1 MPPIPAATPA
11 RRAPPSRPSSSEDLS
26 AASVAALARR
36 DTDGFAR
43 PPHLRKS
50 RRSGFDQSPFTR
62 TPAAAA
68 ATQTPAPTPTTTMDP
83 TANGMPALSATPH
96 GAPPLLALTTPA
108 NADLHHGSGHGPAV
122 HAATEPNRA
131 LRRQPAFP
139 MTPAPVSR
147 LPVPQFNSTGV
158 ISKRDKHYY
167 PKPTP
172 STPSRIAPYRPSM
185 RQDAPSPV
193 PPRQSLFA
201 PHARAATDPAAPSLE
216 FPPMLSRGPL
226 NESHGNGTVTTVP
239 ATPAAQRL
247 TRLSHAASIAESPLS
262 DPVMPRDKENG
273 DPVGARPA
281 SVPAQVPPATP
292 APAPPSVRKPRSRA
306 GTLHP
311 PATPFP
317 QRTVPNTTDAP
328 PTVIA
333 PARMAPRPSIQYL
346 PEFPHVLT
354 PEYFE
359 QHHQD
364 LPFLPPPTDMPN
376 ENGVYPDYFRT
387 GFDVIQPLGNGSF
400 SEVFHVRRQSDG
412 RHFALKRLKQPYKSD
427 MDRRRRLEEVQVWYM
442 VGRHTNCVALELAW
456 EQHGRLYMLTELCL
470 GGSLASYL
478 QERAKEP
485 LTESQA
491 WDLLADIASGLAWL
505 HGRNLAHLDLKPANI
520 LLTTASRGK
529 VADFGLTCPADLL
542 DTALYAAHAH
552 PVTEFGDSQV
562 FALTQSLGQSL
573 DGGDSQQ
580 SVDWHT
586 MANDWHLDDGGVEGD
601 DSHMSEAAAT
611 PGPTTPEEPTPPVP
625 PPLSANCSSS
635 SMATIKAKPPQA
647 LGKFLSTNA
656 VEDRDGDPLYAAPE
670 VASGEL
676 SMASDVYALGL
687 IALEMISNA
696 QLPNGGESYD
706 RLRRGDMAEFLPM
719 IPDTTSPAMLSL
731 IQACL
736 LVDPHFRPTIDRIL
750 EAKEIKAALVRRAE
764 VPEYE
769 DVEGALAASSADDM
783 SGVLEHRGTDTY
795 STPTSASAMAIS
807 SSATSTPGWGTPTRP
822 ATAAKVAFTPA
833 PSKLSTITATPLRTR
848 TSSHTS
854 ARAPA
859 APSFGFGDAQPPRRP
874 AATPKPP
881 PTATRRAIDLSE
893 FTFEPQLMLSPRI
906 APAHD
911 GAPRTASRA
920 SDGTGS
926 GLDSDTDD
934 SPLATRTITRRAPPA
949 ATAVAAVG
957 TPTNESSLSSSAAP
971 TPTPTAFSAHA
982 INGPARTLAFPF
994 GGTSGLTAA
1003 AVTAAVASVSAA
1015 PATPESPFPTPTS
1028 SARALAKSTSY
1039 TCLTAAA
1046 GAPIAPPRSLSKSAS
1061 QPLFVSPFTTQS
1073 SPSNTTRHVV
1083 DPMSSPLPAGF
1094 GRDEDE
1100 DMDDEDALDVDS
1112 PSRMPISPPMGAF
1125 ARPRGQPNFAAMRS
1139 AMGVGNGGFLSRPTS
1154 SMQSDVSMDEAT
1166 PVLTRGRRVALSMD
1180 E

>member
-11 RRAPPSRPSSSEDLS
+11 RRAPPSRPSSAEDLS
-26 AASVAALARR
+26 AASIAALARR

-43 PPHLRKS
+43 PPRLRKS

-62 TPAAAA
+62 TSATA
-68 ATQTPAPTPTTTMDP
+68 ATPTPAPTPTPSAAMDP
-83 TANGMPALSATPH
+83 TANGMPAPSATPH

-108 NADLHHGSGHGPAV
+108 NADLLHGGHDAAA

-201 PHARAATDPAAPSLE
+201 PHARAATDSAAPRLE
-216 FPPMLSRGPL
+216 FPPLLQRGPL
-226 NESHGNGTVTTVP
+226 NETRGNG
-239 ATPAAQRL
+239 ATA
-247 TRLSHAASIAESPLS
+247 T
-262 DPVMPRDKENG
+262 ENG

-281 SVPAQVPPATP
+281 SVPAQVPPADTRTGTTVGAQNRGR
-292 APAPPSVRKPRSRA
+292 AP

-328 PTVIA
+328 PTVVSS
-333 PARMAPRPSIQYL
+333 ARMAPRPSIQYL

-364 LPFLPPPTDMPN
+364 LPFLPPHTDLPN

-442 VGRHTNCVALELAW
+442 VGRHANCVALELAW

-485 LTESQA
+485 LTEQQA
-491 WDLLADIASGLAWL
+491 WDLLADIAGGLAWL

-520 LLTTASRGK
+520 LLTTAGRGK

-552 PVTEFGDSQV
+552 PVTGFGDSQV

-586 MANDWHLDDGGVEGD
+586 MAGDWHLDGGGGGGDD
-601 DSHMSEAAAT
+601 DSHMSDLATT
-611 PGPTTPEEPTPPVP
+611 PGPTELEEPTPPVP
-625 PPLSANCSSS
+625 PPLSANGSSS
-635 SMATIKAKPPQA
+635 SVATIKAKPPQA
-647 LGKFLSTNA
+647 LGKFLATNA
-656 VEDRDGDPLYAAPE
+656 AEDRDGDPLYAAPE

-750 EAKEIKAALVRRAE
+750 EAKEIKAALLRRAE

-783 SGVLEHRGTDTY
+783 SGVLEHRGTDAY
-795 STPTSASAMAIS
+795 STPTSTSAMAIS

-822 ATAAKVAFTPA
+822 TTTTAKAAFTPA
-833 PSKLSTITATPLRTR
+833 PSKLSTITATPFRTR
-848 TSSHTS
+848 TSSHSS
-854 ARAPA
+854 ARAP
-859 APSFGFGDAQPPRRP
+859 GRTVVRVRRR
-874 AATPKPP
+874 T
-881 PTATRRAIDLSE
+881 TATA
-893 FTFEPQLMLSPRI
+893 
-906 APAHD
+906 
-911 GAPRTASRA
+911 
-920 SDGTGS
+920 TG
-926 GLDSDTDD
+926 
-934 SPLATRTITRRAPPA
+934 
-949 ATAVAAVG
+949 
-957 TPTNESSLSSSAAP
+957 
-971 TPTPTAFSAHA
+971 
-982 INGPARTLAFPF
+982 
-994 GGTSGLTAA
+994 
-1003 AVTAAVASVSAA
+1003 
-1015 PATPESPFPTPTS
+1015 
-1028 SARALAKSTSY
+1028 
-1039 TCLTAAA
+1039 
-1046 GAPIAPPRSLSKSAS
+1046 
-1061 QPLFVSPFTTQS
+1061 
-1073 SPSNTTRHVV
+1073 RHVQT
-1083 DPMSSPLPAGF
+1083 SL
-1094 GRDEDE
+1094 
-1100 DMDDEDALDVDS
+1100 
-1112 PSRMPISPPMGAF
+1112 
-1125 ARPRGQPNFAAMRS
+1125 RS
-1139 AMGVGNGGFLSRPTS
+1139 
-1154 SMQSDVSMDEAT
+1154 
-1166 PVLTRGRRVALSMD
+1166 TRN
-1180 E
+1180 